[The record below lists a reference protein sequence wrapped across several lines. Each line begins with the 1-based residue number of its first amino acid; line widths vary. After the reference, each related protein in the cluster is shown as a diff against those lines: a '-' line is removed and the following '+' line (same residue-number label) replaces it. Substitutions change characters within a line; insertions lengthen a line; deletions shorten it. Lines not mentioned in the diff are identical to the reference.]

1 MGRNYPDIE
10 PPVFNQSYRQ
20 YVSKKNLDEKVI
32 LKNFDKKKE
41 KEIPDHYTYKGNYYD
56 SLVKNSHQYPRELYN
71 VILPYKQPPVQSF
84 FNKEFGKTPFY
95 FGSKRYTRDNNPGLV
110 DIWV

>member
-32 LKNFDKKKE
+32 LKNFDKK
-41 KEIPDHYTYKGNYYD
+41 
-56 SLVKNSHQYPRELYN
+56 
-71 VILPYKQPPVQSF
+71 
-84 FNKEFGKTPFY
+84 
-95 FGSKRYTRDNNPGLV
+95 
-110 DIWV
+110 